1 MWKSSKTLKTK
12 FPQGFIKIVL
22 STNIWVWIFN
32 SFCGQKKR
40 GKEERKKRNKKG
52 WEEERKGKQEGR
64 QEGRKEGMGEGERK
78 EKMPAC
84 STRISLRHT
93 AQSTHDLHSAKS
105 SGILSLQL
113 SYPTTEFDTVLSP
126 SLKYFLY
133 QDTAFLWFSNC
144 ITGHFFFASLSS
156 SRTSPWLLNGEM
168 PLSAFL
174 GISPL
179 PTPSPPPR
187 WCLFSRLTTYWQQ
200 LSNSTFRPDL
210 SPDLISSLLYSLQL
224 CI

>member
-32 SFCGQKKR
+32 SFCGQKKKKKKR
-40 GKEERKKRNKKG
+40 ERRKKEE
-52 WEEERKGKQEGR
+52 KQERVGGR
-64 QEGRKEGMGEGERK
+64 EEGKAGRETGRKEGRKEWGEGERK
-78 EKMPAC
+78 ENMPAC

-93 AQSTHDLHSAKS
+93 TQSTHDLHSAKS

-113 SYPTTEFDTVLSP
+113 SYPTTEFDTVITP
-126 SLKYFLY
+126 SSKYFLY

-187 WCLFSRLTTYWQQ
+187 WYLFSRFTSYLATTLKFYFLPRLVSWLNILT
-200 LSNSTFRPDL
+200 SV
-210 SPDLISSLLYSLQL
+210 
-224 CI
+224 

>member
-1 MWKSSKTLKTK
+1 VGRKKKKEGKKKERRETRKS
-12 FPQGFIKIVL
+12 GR
-22 STNIWVWIFN
+22 
-32 SFCGQKKR
+32 KR
-40 GKEERKKRNKKG
+40 GRG
-52 WEEERKGKQEGR
+52 SRKGDRK
-64 QEGRKEGMGEGERK
+64 EGRKEWGEGERK

-179 PTPSPPPR
+179 PTPSPPPW

>member
-1 MWKSSKTLKTK
+1 MYCQQISEFEFLTHFVGRK
-12 FPQGFIKIVL
+12 
-22 STNIWVWIFN
+22 
-32 SFCGQKKR
+32 KKR

-64 QEGRKEGMGEGERK
+64 QEGRKEWGEGERK

-156 SRTSPWLLNGEM
+156 SRTSP
-168 PLSAFL
+168 
-174 GISPL
+174 
-179 PTPSPPPR
+179 
-187 WCLFSRLTTYWQQ
+187 
-200 LSNSTFRPDL
+200 
-210 SPDLISSLLYSLQL
+210 
-224 CI
+224 